1 MGQVLVNEQ
10 YLIDTAAEI
19 KRQLHNDEP
28 ITPAEFSSKINKI
41 NPNYTPNKKGIIINS
56 IDESTG
62 LPTDVSFVGYTK
74 IPSYCFYYTM
84 YTNGCTFYKA
94 VDNIHLPAD
103 LTEIGSYAFYQC
115 TGLKNLYLTDTI
127 KTIGSNAFY
136 YCSNLI
142 FEELPKEL
150 TTIGTHAFYYCRKL
164 PLEKL
169 PDGITSIGKYAFY
182 YCDALKLKELP
193 QQLKSIEEYCFY
205 NCTNLVLEKLPD
217 SLEIINN
224 NGLSNC
230 TKISLTELPE
240 GLKTIGTYAFSG
252 CSKITIN
259 KIPEGV
265 TTIDRYAFQS
275 CTSITNLSLPANL
288 KTLGDYAFQSCTG
301 LKEITIPKGITNIPQ
316 YCFKSCTGLETV
328 TILGDITAVNS
339 YAFNSCSSLTNL
351 ILPHVTKVPTC
362 SSSSNLSGTK
372 LASGYIEVPATL
384 VDNFKSTNYW
394 STYKDNIIP
403 VRLRKINVSNT
414 YINAF
419 KGSKQLEVFYNDTIT
434 DDAVLGEQAGYT
446 IEVVGN
452 ATLNEDTLMLT
463 LTENANVGDTITVT
477 ITSTYNPEITST
489 QEIEIIYAEPVVELN
504 LNDGQW
510 IDSGETIDGNIV
522 YKSDAGSY
530 NINYGKSIAKI
541 TVNNIEHLKLY
552 IRSNAESTYDYT
564 EAFNTDVTASRSYG
578 KYTTKGAQSDSVYKE
593 CIYELDDKEHTIEIM
608 YSKDSRNNINDDR
621 GYFYIGEY
629 S

>member
-19 KRQLHNDEP
+19 KRQLNDDRP

-41 NPNYTPNKKGIIINS
+41 NPNYISNQKGIIINS
-56 IDESTG
+56 IEESTG

-74 IPSYCFYYTM
+74 LPAYCFYYGI
-84 YTNGCTFYKA
+84 YNDGGAFSKA
-94 VDNIHLPAD
+94 SNNIHLPSD
-103 LTEIGSYAFYQC
+103 LIEIGKYAFYYC
-115 TGLKNLYLTDTI
+115 NKLTDLYLADTI
-127 KTIGSNAFY
+127 KTIGEYAFY
-136 YCSNLI
+136 YCN
-142 FEELPKEL
+142 
-150 TTIGTHAFYYCRKL
+150 KL

-169 PDGITSIGKYAFY
+169 PDNLTSIGNYAFY
-182 YCDALKLKELP
+182 YCSKMDLEKLPDNLTSIGQSAFQNCTALKLKELP
-193 QQLKSIEEYCFY
+193 QQLKSIENYCFY
-205 NCTNLVLEKLPD
+205 SCTNLALEKLPD
-217 SLEIINN
+217 SLENLNN
-224 NGLSNC
+224 NCFSNC
-230 TKISLTELPE
+230 SNLLLTDLPE
-240 GLKTIGTYAFSG
+240 GLKTIGTYAFNS

-259 KIPEGV
+259 KIPQGV
-265 TTIDRYAFQS
+265 TDIGNYAFQS
-275 CTSITNLSLPANL
+275 CTSITNMELPVNL
-288 KTLGDYAFQSCTG
+288 KTLGTYAFQSCTG
-301 LKEITIPKGITNIPQ
+301 LKEITIPKGITNVPQ

-372 LASGYIEVPATL
+372 LASGYIEVPASL
-384 VDNFKSTNYW
+384 VDSFKSTSYW

-403 VRLRKINVSNT
+403 VRLRKISISNT

-434 DDAVLGEQAGYT
+434 DGAVLGEQAGYT

-477 ITSTYNPEITST
+477 ITSTYNQEITST
-489 QEIEIIYAEPVVELN
+489 QEIEIIYAEPIVELN

-530 NINYGKSIAKI
+530 NVNYGKSIAKI

-608 YSKDSRNNINDDR
+608 YSKDSRNNIGDDR